1 MNNFAPLSAAI
12 GGGLIGLAAVLLMAT
27 TGRIAG
33 VSGFVSRLLPPFGDG
48 QILVRLAFIG
58 GVIAAPP
65 LYTLATGNTVSMI
78 VTSNTGLLIVA
89 GLLVGFGSVLGNG
102 CTSGHGVCGIARL
115 SPRSLVATAVFMATA
130 VLTVFIVRHV
140 LGAS

>member
-1 MNNFAPLSAAI
+1 MNNFTPLSAAI

-48 QILVRLAFIG
+48 QILVRLALIG

-78 VTSNTGLLIVA
+78 VT
-89 GLLVGFGSVLGNG
+89 
-102 CTSGHGVCGIARL
+102 
-115 SPRSLVATAVFMATA
+115 
-130 VLTVFIVRHV
+130 
-140 LGAS
+140 

>member
-1 MNNFAPLSAAI
+1 MNNFTPLSAAI

-48 QILVRLAFIG
+48 QFLIRLAFVAG
-58 GVIAAPP
+58 LIAAPP
-65 LYTLATGNTVSMI
+65 LYTLATGRTVAML
-78 VTSNTGLLIVA
+78 VTPNTGLLIVA

-115 SPRSLVATAVFMATA
+115 SRRSLVATAVFMATA
-130 VLTVFIVRHV
+130 VLTVFVVRHV

>member
-1 MNNFAPLSAAI
+1 MNNFTPLSAAI

-48 QILVRLAFIG
+48 QSFVRLAFVIG
-58 GVIAAPP
+58 LIAAPP
-65 LYTLATGNTVSMI
+65 LYTLATGYPVEI
-78 VTSNTGLLIVA
+78 LVTSNAGLLIGA
-89 GLLVGFGSVLGNG
+89 GFLVGFGTVLGNG

-115 SPRSLVATAVFMATA
+115 SPRSLVATGVFMATA
-130 VLTVFIVRHV
+130 LLTVYIARHV

>member
-1 MNNFAPLSAAI
+1 MNNFTPLSAAI

-33 VSGFVSRLLPPFGDG
+33 VSGFVSRLLPPFGDD
-48 QILVRLAFIG
+48 QFFVRLAFVVG
-58 GVIAAPP
+58 LIAAPP
-65 LYTLATGNTVSMI
+65 LYALATGHPVEI
-78 VTSNTGLLIVA
+78 LVTSNTGLLIVA
-89 GLLVGFGSVLGNG
+89 GFLVGVGTVLGSG

-130 VLTVFIVRHV
+130 LLTVFVARHV